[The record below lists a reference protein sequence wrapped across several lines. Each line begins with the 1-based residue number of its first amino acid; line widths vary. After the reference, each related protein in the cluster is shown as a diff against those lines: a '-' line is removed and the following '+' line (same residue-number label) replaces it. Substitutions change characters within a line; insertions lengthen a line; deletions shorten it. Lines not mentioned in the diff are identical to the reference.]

1 MPLPASVPTGTASG
15 TWYTPSGSLA
25 TGKIIFLL
33 THEIE
38 IPDDADGV
46 VIPVR
51 HEVIVSAGQ
60 LNATL
65 PAGYY
70 NVLVRLAELYYE
82 PKVVEIVA
90 GQNLNLPD
98 AIGVVPPE
106 QLVTPVRSVN
116 GEFPDETG
124 NITISGG
131 GGGTVDSVFGRTGA
145 VVAAAGDY
153 EVSEIDGLQAALDA
167 KAALVHTHSIA
178 QVTDLQSEL
187 DGKAPT
193 VHTHSISQ
201 VTGLQAALDGKE
213 ASGSASAAVAAHVA
227 LPDPHTQYALE
238 ASLATVATSGSYND
252 LSNKPIIG
260 PEKYATTGQFV
271 GNNFGLCGVSGT
283 WTVCPAAYRVTIA
296 ASAGDILVW
305 NMSAILGITAT
316 ADAEFDLAAVDA
328 AGAFLRCKSSNT
340 NTPLTNGDGG
350 MYCWQ
355 TNARRLPSQ
364 QWQVQAGDIVS
375 GTVTLALL
383 YRAAGSGL
391 SVGHATVYPSS
402 VSITN
407 LGTPQS

>member
-1 MPLPASVPTGTASG
+1 MPLPASVPTGTVSG
-15 TWYTPSGSLA
+15 TWYTPSGNLA
-25 TGKIIFLL
+25 VGEIIFLL
-33 THEIE
+33 QHEIE
-38 IPDDADGV
+38 IPDDPDGV

-51 HEVIVSAGQ
+51 HEVTVSAGQ

-65 PAGYY
+65 PAGFY
-70 NVLVRLAELYYE
+70 NTLVRLSELYFK

-106 QLVTPVRSVN
+106 ELLTPVRTVN
-116 GEFPDETG
+116 GIGPDASG
-124 NITISGG
+124 NIEVSGG
-131 GGGTVDSVFGRTGA
+131 SGAVSSVFGRTGA
-145 VVAAAGDY
+145 VVAQSGDY
-153 EVSEIDGLQAALDA
+153 TKSQVGLGNVDNTSDINKPISTATQAALDD
-167 KAALVHTHSIA
+167 KAELVHSH
-178 QVTDLQSEL
+178 V
-187 DGKAPT
+187 
-193 VHTHSISQ
+193 ISD

-213 ASGSASAAVAAHVA
+213 TSGTAASVISTHVAA
-227 LPDPHTQYALE
+227 PDPHPQYALDS
-238 ASLATVATSGSYND
+238 ALATVATSGSYND

-271 GNNFGLCGVSGT
+271 GSNFGPCGVSGT
-283 WTVCPAAYRVTIA
+283 WTVCPAEYRVSIA
-296 ASAGDILVW
+296 ASTGDILVW
-305 NMSAILGITAT
+305 NISAILGITAT

-328 AGAFLRCKSSNT
+328 SGNFLRCKSSGT

-355 TNARRLPSQ
+355 NNSRRLPSQ
-364 QWQVQAGDIVS
+364 QWRVEAGDIVS